1 MAKRYSRHTPAF
13 LLLHL
18 SDGPAYGSMLVKKM
32 EEDLPFC
39 FSDSAIIYRSLKD
52 MENSGLVKA
61 SWELKETGSPVKWY
75 SITPKGLEMLD
86 ILSEDI
92 QRCHANLE
100 HFLSKHLSKDTNSKK

>member
-32 EEDLPFC
+32 EEALPFC
-39 FSDSAIIYRSLKD
+39 FSDSAIIYRSLKE
-52 MENSGLVKA
+52 MENSGWVLT
-61 SWELKETGSPVKWY
+61 SWEIKESGNPVKWY

-86 ILSEDI
+86 ILADDI
-92 QRCHANLE
+92 QKCHANLE
-100 HFLSKHLSKDTNSKK
+100 FFLSKYPSKESDSNK